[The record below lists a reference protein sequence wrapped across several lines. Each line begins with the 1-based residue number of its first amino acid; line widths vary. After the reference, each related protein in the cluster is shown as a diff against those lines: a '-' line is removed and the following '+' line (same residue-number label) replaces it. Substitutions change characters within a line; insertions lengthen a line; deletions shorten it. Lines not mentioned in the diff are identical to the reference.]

1 MSHWLQVVV
10 AAPAHSSIAGPLT
23 YQSESPL
30 APGALVRVPLG
41 KREVLGVVWEVL
53 PDSGALLEMQTRHV
67 AGVLEGLPPL
77 SATWRKLVQFTAG
90 YYQRSLGEVALA
102 ALPPQ
107 LRDLSSVQLAR
118 RLKRPVTDTSHA
130 PLTTN
135 LMALSQE
142 QTLA

>member
-1 MSHWLQVVV
+1 MSNWLQIVV

-23 YQSESPL
+23 YQSELPL
-30 APGALVRVPLG
+30 PVGALVRVPLG

-67 AGVLEGLPPL
+67 AGALEGLPPL
-77 SATWRKLVQFTAG
+77 SATWRKLVQFTAS

-118 RLKRPVTDTSHA
+118 RLKRQIGRAHV
-130 PLTTN
+130 
-135 LMALSQE
+135 
-142 QTLA
+142 

>member
-30 APGALVRVPLG
+30 APGVLVRVPLG

-90 YYQRSLGEVALA
+90 ITSDLWARWRWRRCHRNCATSA
-102 ALPPQ
+102 ACSW
-107 LRDLSSVQLAR
+107 RGV
-118 RLKRPVTDTSHA
+118 
-130 PLTTN
+130 
-135 LMALSQE
+135 
-142 QTLA
+142 